1 MKQKLLM
8 DIREQTLSR
17 SKIFDFNVI
26 KHFWML
32 ITDSS
37 INKAI
42 KDNNLVGLEFLLK
55 RIGAKN
61 KAIEK
66 KIQTI
71 ALQNIQRDNINEV
84 NYALQWAAR
93 NGHLCIVKCA
103 IANGADMYGIKES
116 LLAASKNGHLS
127 IVKYLIEE
135 CNVNIHSNKGRDL
148 MQSAMN
154 GHLELV
160 KYFIEKGAAINYY
173 NHNCAELYGAA
184 KNGHLKIVELL
195 LNYVTNAKEIDES
208 LEIAAKNGHLDIIK
222 ILLKYKPT
230 SRVAQLLSKR

>member
-1 MKQKLLM
+1 
-8 DIREQTLSR
+8 
-17 SKIFDFNVI
+17 
-26 KHFWML
+26 
-32 ITDSS
+32 
-37 INKAI
+37 
-42 KDNNLVGLEFLLK
+42 
-55 RIGAKN
+55 
-61 KAIEK
+61 
-66 KIQTI
+66 
-71 ALQNIQRDNINEV
+71 
-84 NYALQWAAR
+84 
-93 NGHLCIVKCA
+93 
-103 IANGADMYGIKES
+103 
-116 LLAASKNGHLS
+116 
-127 IVKYLIEE
+127 
-135 CNVNIHSNKGRDL
+135 
-148 MQSAMN
+148 MQSAIN